1 MGMENIIKLIPG
13 TFLLYSG
20 KYDFDNELVP
30 FQVNNN
36 FYYLTGLDIPNFAIL
51 YNHMKKKYFYFFEYK
66 DIIWFDNNS
75 YLKDFSDEINIIDIN
90 DIDKYIND
98 VKEIFSLNN
107 FTDLSDK
114 IKSKITVDSENIDKI
129 CNEMRVIKKKEEIK
143 NLEKACKISSDAITD
158 IIKNCKIFSNEENIV
173 SRFKKYIL
181 KYNIDKM
188 AYLPICSNGENNSI
202 LHYVYNKKK
211 IVYHNLILLDIGCK
225 YNNYCADITRT
236 FPKSGKFTKNQK
248 IIYSIVL
255 ECQKYSINL
264 LKENV
269 NWKNLQISSRLF
281 MYDLLLKHKLVFK
294 TDSRNEK

>member
-75 YLKDFSDEINIIDIN
+75 YLKGFSDEINIIDIN
-90 DIDKYIND
+90 EIDKYIND
-98 VKEIFSLNN
+98 VKKISSLNN

-114 IKSKITVDSENIDKI
+114 IKIKITVDSENIDKI
-129 CNEMRVIKKKEEIK
+129 RNEMRVIKKKEEIK

-181 KYNIDKM
+181 CRHNKNIPKIWKI
-188 AYLPICSNGENNSI
+188 YKKPKNNIFNCFRMS
-202 LHYVYNKKK
+202 K
-211 IVYHNLILLDIGCK
+211 I
-225 YNNYCADITRT
+225 
-236 FPKSGKFTKNQK
+236 
-248 IIYSIVL
+248 
-255 ECQKYSINL
+255 
-264 LKENV
+264 
-269 NWKNLQISSRLF
+269 
-281 MYDLLLKHKLVFK
+281 
-294 TDSRNEK
+294 